1 MRRWMWPAI
10 VAVILFAGSMAS
22 NLVGSGM
29 EAFVDRYRLWLW
41 VLIGI
46 ALVTTVGMAIY
57 DARRAQP
64 PAERRQRLSAQGS
77 KLKGVSMEQQVDG
90 DQELDAKD
98 AELDDVKLVQK

>member
-10 VAVILFAGSMAS
+10 VAVILFVGGIAS

-29 EAFVDRYRLWLW
+29 EAFVDRYRVWLW

-64 PAERRQRLSAQGS
+64 PAGRRQRLSAQGS
-77 KLKGVSMEQQVDG
+77 KLKGVSMAQQVEG
-90 DQELDAKD
+90 DQELDVRD
-98 AELDDVKLVQK
+98 TELSEVKLVQK

>member
-10 VAVILFAGSMAS
+10 VAVILFAGNMAS
-22 NLVGSGM
+22 NLVGAGM
-29 EAFVDRYRLWLW
+29 EAFVDQYRFWLW

-46 ALVTTVGMAIY
+46 ALVTSVGMAVY
-57 DARRAQP
+57 DARHAQP
-64 PAERRQRLSAQGS
+64 TADRRQRLSAKDS

-98 AELDDVKLVQK
+98 AELTDVKLVQK